1 MKRTVFIFIAIAA
14 VGCKGQ
20 GSEAAEYDNPN
31 TSTGTAVANTGT
43 AVGNTRTA
51 VDNAGTAVD
60 NTGKNERDRDMNTR
74 TPEDQGGEGDR
85 TITQL
90 VRQSVVKE
98 YGATTAAGNVKI
110 VTVDGVVTLRGPVNT
125 ESERSAIGTIA
136 QRVAGVSRVDNQ
148 LEVDT
153 K

>member
-14 VGCKGQ
+14 VGCKG
-20 GSEAAEYDNPN
+20 SEASERDNTN
-31 TSTGTAVANTGT
+31 TPTGVAVANT
-43 AVGNTRTA
+43 
-51 VDNAGTAVD
+51 GTAVD
-60 NTGKNERDRDMNTR
+60 NTGKNDRDRDMENTR

-125 ESERSAIGTIA
+125 ENERSAIGTIA

-148 LEVDT
+148 LEVE
-153 K
+153 KK

>member
-1 MKRTVFIFIAIAA
+1 MKRTVFILMAIAA

-20 GSEAAEYDNPN
+20 GTEAAEYDNPN
-31 TSTGTAVANTGT
+31 TSTAKA
-43 AVGNTRTA
+43 A
-51 VDNAGTAVD
+51 D
-60 NTGKNERDRDMNTR
+60 NTGKNERDQDMKNTR

-85 TITQL
+85 AITQL

-136 QRVAGVSRVDNQ
+136 QRVAGVARVDNQ
-148 LEVDT
+148 LEVET